1 MADAVR
7 DNYDF
12 AGMQTEARPTAAPTP
27 APDLP
32 IADLIGRGLIERHYG
47 SPYDPA
53 GIHVRD
59 TAVEMPIDL
68 RDGPDHPSRRD
79 TRARWRAFRAYWVGH
94 LCSMV
99 GDHLTLVALPLAA
112 AGLTHSGIIVGLI
125 VSAETLA
132 TVLFGTATGTLTDR
146 RHPRPLMISAD
157 LLRAVILAMI
167 AVLNWRHMGSGAA
180 LITAAFIMG
189 MLRLVHDGAESS
201 MIARLIPN
209 ELDVRSNARL
219 TLSENI
225 GMTIGP
231 LLAGAAT
238 TIGLWLAFGA
248 DAVTF
253 VLAAMAVAFVGR
265 ASRRRHIDTPAR
277 EDEREPRQRFRSEF
291 GHAFRLIRRNRPYA
305 RALTVMALI
314 NIAALPLGP
323 QFVTIARDQL
333 HLSPFVI
340 GLVFAVGGLAGV
352 IAAPIIGRSATIRP
366 SLILLGGAVMSAGIL
381 VVGAR
386 PSIWTILLSFLL
398 AGVGLAAA
406 TTHYAAMRQRMF
418 APSVQGR
425 VTLTSRMIL
434 WSILPV
440 GAVVGG
446 WLSDAVDPAAMWLA
460 CGAVGLA
467 AVLWGAIVGLGRLT
481 VR

>member
-1 MADAVR
+1 
-7 DNYDF
+7 
-12 AGMQTEARPTAAPTP
+12 MQTEERPPAAPAP

-59 TAVEMPIDL
+59 AAVELPIDL
-68 RDGPDHPSRRD
+68 REDRGDHHSRREV
-79 TRARWRAFRAYWVGH
+79 RARWRAFRTYWVGH
-94 LCSMV
+94 LFSMV

-112 AGLTHSGIIVGLI
+112 ARLTHSGIIVGLI

-157 LLRAVILAMI
+157 LLRAVVLATI
-167 AVLNWRHMGSGAA
+167 AVLNWRHMGSGTA
-180 LITAAFIMG
+180 LIAAAFILG

-201 MIARLIPN
+201 MVARLIPD

-219 TLSENI
+219 NLSENI

-248 DAVTF
+248 DAITF

-265 ASRRRHIDTPAR
+265 ATRRRHIDSAAR
-277 EDEREPRQRFRSEF
+277 EDDPAPKQRFRTEF
-291 GHAFRLIRRNRPYA
+291 GESFRSIRRNRQYT
-305 RALTVMALI
+305 RALTVMALV

-323 QFVTIARDQL
+323 QFVSIARDQL
-333 HLSPFVI
+333 VLSPFMI
-340 GLVFAVGGLAGV
+340 GVMFAVGGLAGV
-352 IAAPIIGRSATIRP
+352 VAAPVIGRSTTIRP
-366 SLILLGGAVMSAGIL
+366 SYVLYGGAALSAGVL
-381 VVGAR
+381 LVGAW
-386 PSIWTILLSFLL
+386 PSIWTILVSFIL
-398 AGVGLAAA
+398 AGFGLAAA
-406 TTHYAAMRQRMF
+406 VTHYSAMRQRLF
-418 APSVQGR
+418 APSYQGR
-425 VTLTSRMIL
+425 VALTSRMIL
-434 WSILPV
+434 WSIIPV
-440 GAVVGG
+440 GAVIGG
-446 WLSDAVDPAAMWLA
+446 WISDAVDPAAMWLA
-460 CGAVGLA
+460 CGSVGLA
-467 AVLWGAIVGLGRLT
+467 AVLWGAIVGLGRNAIA
-481 VR
+481 

>member
-1 MADAVR
+1 
-7 DNYDF
+7 
-12 AGMQTEARPTAAPTP
+12 MQTEARPTAAPAP

-59 TAVEMPIDL
+59 AAVEIPIDV
-68 RDGPDHPSRRD
+68 RDGGDHPSRRD
-79 TRARWRAFRAYWVGH
+79 VRARWRAFRSYWVGH

-112 AGLTHSGIIVGLI
+112 ARLTHSGIIVGLI

-146 RHPRPLMISAD
+146 RHPRPLMISSD
-157 LLRAVILAMI
+157 LLRAIVLGLI
-167 AVLNWRHMGSGAA
+167 AVLNWRHMGSGSV
-180 LITAAFIMG
+180 LITAAFILG

-201 MIARLIPN
+201 MIARLLPD

-219 TLSENI
+219 NLSENI

-231 LLAGAAT
+231 ILAGAAT

-248 DAVTF
+248 DSVTF
-253 VLAAMAVAFVGR
+253 VLAAIAVALVGR
-265 ASRRRHIDTPAR
+265 ASRRRQIDTPAR
-277 EDEREPRQRFRSEF
+277 DEQRAPKQRFRSEF
-291 GHAFRLIRRNRPYA
+291 GDSFRSIRSDRRYA
-305 RALTVMALI
+305 RALTVMALV

-323 QFVTIARDQL
+323 QFVTLARQQL
-333 HLSPFVI
+333 DLSPFMI
-340 GLVFAVGGLAGV
+340 GVVFAIGGLAGV
-352 IAAPIIGRSATIRP
+352 CAAPIIGRSTTIRP
-366 SLILLGGAVMSAGIL
+366 SFILLGGAALSAGVL
-381 VVGAR
+381 GVGAW
-386 PSIWTILLSFLL
+386 PSMWTIVVAFLL

-406 TTHYAAMRQRMF
+406 MTHYAAMRQRLF
-418 APSVQGR
+418 APSTQGR
-425 VTLTSRMIL
+425 VALTSRMIL
-434 WSILPV
+434 WSVIPI
-440 GAVVGG
+440 GAVLGG

-460 CGAVGLA
+460 CGSVGLA
-467 AVLWGAIVGLGRLT
+467 AVLWGVIVGLGRGVLA
-481 VR
+481 